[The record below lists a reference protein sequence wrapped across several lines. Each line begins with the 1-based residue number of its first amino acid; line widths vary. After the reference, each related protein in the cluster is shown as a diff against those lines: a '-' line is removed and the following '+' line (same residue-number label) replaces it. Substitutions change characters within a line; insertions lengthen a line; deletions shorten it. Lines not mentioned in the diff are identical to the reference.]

1 MPPPPEGIPEAVVV
15 VQEEPPGGPAPEAEE
30 VEAGYE
36 ATCPPRFLAPVPQEK
51 GGASSPPVSGEVEAS
66 PVRLMEIKHE

>member
-1 MPPPPEGIPEAVVV
+1 VPPPSEGIPEAVVG
-15 VQEEPPGGPAPEAEE
+15 VQEEPPGGAPGAEE

-36 ATCPPRFLAPVPQEK
+36 AKCPPRFLAPVPQEK

-66 PVRLMEIKHE
+66 PE

>member
-1 MPPPPEGIPEAVVV
+1 MPPPSEGIPEAVVV
-15 VQEEPPGGPAPEAEE
+15 VQEEPPGGAPGAEE
-30 VEAGYE
+30 VEAGHG

-66 PVRLMEIKHE
+66 PE

>member
-1 MPPPPEGIPEAVVV
+1 MPPPSEGIPEAVVI
-15 VQEEPPGGPAPEAEE
+15 VQGEPPGEAPGAEE

-36 ATCPPRFLAPVPQEK
+36 AKCPPQFLAPVPQEK

-66 PVRLMEIKHE
+66 PE